1 MRLRREHKMTNQAIS
16 DTAYELMVY
25 KAITDN
31 TTQGQALDE
40 IILEWSQYKTVQNNK
55 ATQEGINSTE
65 SIETLDTLGAKIDS
79 LRKEVILRLYQDTDM

>member
-40 IILEWSQYKTVQNNK
+40 IILEWSQYKTVQNN
-55 ATQEGINSTE
+55 
-65 SIETLDTLGAKIDS
+65 
-79 LRKEVILRLYQDTDM
+79 